1 MATATTATAVG
12 ERETLADIIYK
23 VDSDE
28 TPIFSSVEK
37 ETSNGIFTE
46 WQVQELAAASTS
58 NHANEGA
65 DMADSGVTATSRL
78 GNYHQISTK
87 GFIVSHTLDAVDK
100 AGRDRE
106 VAYQRVLKGL
116 ELRRDIEKSIGDTNV
131 ARSSSEPRKS
141 ASLITWISNGD
152 KPSDMAFASGGNG
165 TAAADLTGTA
175 RALTLAQIDTSMQ
188 AAWEDGGNPSM
199 LVCSATNRANI
210 SDLTQAGTNLVSNQV
225 NMTEGKAPTFVGSTA
240 VYLTDFGT
248 LDITPSRFMGN
259 DKVFLIDP
267 NFVSL
272 STLTGRNF
280 AENDI
285 ANTGDAEKT
294 QIVTEWSLKVK
305 APKAHAA
312 VIGLSGS

>member
-1 MATATTATAVG
+1 M
-12 ERETLADIIYK
+12 
-23 VDSDE
+23 
-28 TPIFSSVEK
+28 
-37 ETSNGIFTE
+37 
-46 WQVQELAAASTS
+46 QELAAASTS

-240 VYLTDFGT
+240 VSLTDFGT
-248 LDITPSRFMGN
+248 LDMTPSRFMGN
-259 DKVFLIDP
+259 DKVFRIDP

>member
-28 TPIFSSVEK
+28 TPIFSSIEK

-58 NHANEGA
+58 NHVNEGA
-65 DMADSGVTATSRL
+65 DMSDTGVTATSRL
-78 GNYHQISTK
+78 GNYHQISQK
-87 GFIVSHTLDAVDK
+87 GYIVSNTLDAVDK

-116 ELRRDIEKSIGDTNV
+116 ELRRDIEKMIGDTNV

-141 ASLITWISNGD
+141 ASLLTWITNGD
-152 KPSDMAFASGGNG
+152 APSDMAFATGDGTDTADVTG
-165 TAAADLTGTA
+165 TAAA
-175 RALTLAQIDTSMQ
+175 LTLAKIDTAVT

-210 SDLTQAGTNLVSNQV
+210 SDLTQSGTNLVSNQV

-248 LDITPSRFMGN
+248 LDITPSRFMSN
-259 DKVFLIDP
+259 DKLFVIDP

-272 STLTGRNF
+272 STLSGRNF

-285 ANTGDAEKT
+285 ANTGDAEKS
-294 QIVTEWSLKVK
+294 QIVCEWALKVK
-305 APKAHAA
+305 APKAHGAC
-312 VIGLSGS
+312 IGLNGS